1 MPPTR
6 QPSPSDPPPSGA
18 SGSETASGA
27 ASETATTGDPSAAG
41 TGSAAATGS
50 PSPTGLFGVPDER
63 RRRRTLAACAV
74 PVVALLAV
82 AAAAPLP
89 FSVAQPG
96 LTANVVGDY
105 RDEPVIAI
113 TGGERVR
120 ETEGELLMTTIAA
133 TAPDA
138 SVRLKDV
145 VRDWFAEDR
154 AVMPRDSVY
163 PVGDNPAEVRE
174 HNAAEMRESQ
184 DVAVRAALRQLR
196 LSPDDVRVE
205 LNLADVGGP
214 SAGLFF
220 SLGIIDMLDGD
231 GRGGDLTGGRTVAGT
246 GTIEENGEIGPV
258 GGVPLKTRAA
268 RRDGATVFLVPK
280 EECADAGANTPDGLR
295 LVPVSTLD
303 GAVDALKALKDGRD
317 LPGC

>member
-18 SGSETASGA
+18 SGSEA
-27 ASETATTGDPSAAG
+27 ASEADSEAASHADSGSA
-41 TGSAAATGS
+41 AAATGS
-50 PSPTGLFGVPDER
+50 PSPTGLFGVPSVR
-63 RRRRTLAACAV
+63 RRRRTLAVCAV

-295 LVPVSTLD
+295 LVPVTTLD

-317 LPGC
+317 VPGC